1 MKARMTKE
9 EFERLEK
16 DHKFYQAVVKFEPE
30 QVTKQIKDF
39 YKERSENFQHNKKS
53 ESDWTLLVTIILFLL
68 AAIIVLLILS
78 PYFSA
83 SAY

>member
-16 DHKFYQAVVKFEPE
+16 DHKFYKAVVKFEPE

-39 YKERSENFQHNKKS
+39 YKERSENFQHKKKR
-53 ESDWTLLVTIILFLL
+53 ELHGTLFG
-68 AAIIVLLILS
+68 AIVLLLLVLIIALLVLS
-78 PYFSA
+78 PYLSA
-83 SAY
+83 SPY